1 MRGEVSD
8 AFNAMPKW
16 QQNTVKGLGWAGTTA
31 GTIALGPNSV
41 GGQIHGY
48 VKGKEGELSGARQA
62 QDMAA
67 EAAKNL
73 QNMPLMDR
81 LKLGLGTVFSPTST
95 GEGIG
100 NFIQSIG
107 RPPGWT
113 PPQTAPGV
121 RSPSSSFF
129 GAAPRA
135 SAAVDG
141 MS

>member
-1 MRGEVSD
+1 
-8 AFNAMPKW
+8 
-16 QQNTVKGLGWAGTTA
+16 
-31 GTIALGPNSV
+31 
-41 GGQIHGY
+41 
-48 VKGKEGELSGARQA
+48 
-62 QDMAA
+62 MAA
-67 EAAKNL
+67 QAAKQL
-73 QNMPLMDR
+73 QNMPLLDR

-121 RSPSSSFF
+121 RSPSSTFT

-135 SAAVDG
+135 SAAVNG